1 MAGNTSTI
9 DRLFAEG
16 FLSAD
21 DKMLQTFAH
30 PADEEE
36 MGDNIERIGQAAGAA
51 SAVFQSFMR
60 HGLLGFDAPSGPQGI
75 SLRLYCADSRMGCVD
90 FSDRLDVQTVGPKDG
105 WERDFVD
112 EVAFLVV
119 NSSLAIKGKIEP
131 RKLSQQSPTHLAS
144 PPASPSSC
152 TYSPNVRMA
161 CGNHDTIAS
170 ISQLCSNSISSK
182 KAKTMPQP
190 RLQPLAPNRFKHTDT
205 RLPVSLPEQDLHSEA
220 IFPSANFVP
229 EASLPPGWDAEAKVK
244 RVNHSLPRH
253 SPDMYFDMCGQHSSS
268 GTLSKA
274 SLASTSSNNL
284 QYEMREIT
292 QAIEEDQ
299 QEDYM
304 LF

>member
-182 KAKTMPQP
+182 KAVGVDILSTRKRCLEARVAVSPQSAENNAA
-190 RLQPLAPNRFKHTDT
+190 APASASRSKSIQAYRYSATRFFT
-205 RLPVSLPEQDLHSEA
+205 RA
-220 IFPSANFVP
+220 
-229 EASLPPGWDAEAKVK
+229 
-244 RVNHSLPRH
+244 R
-253 SPDMYFDMCGQHSSS
+253 SPF
-268 GTLSKA
+268 
-274 SLASTSSNNL
+274 
-284 QYEMREIT
+284 
-292 QAIEEDQ
+292 
-299 QEDYM
+299 
-304 LF
+304 